1 MKKIYTLAAL
11 AAMTMLGASCN
22 SEWNEE
28 QYEHYISFS
37 SQLDSKGVTNIYVP
51 YSRHDKDGSYAEG
64 GEGRSNYQLPVLVSG
79 STDNTQNITVH
90 IAHDPDTLGILN
102 YARYATRKELYYKD
116 MGIEGMT
123 YASYPETMS
132 IVAGQNKG
140 LLDLKFDFRNI
151 DMSEKWVLPLQIA
164 DDPSYGYQSH
174 PRKNYAKAILR
185 IFPFN
190 DYSGDYSGTGLTNKV
205 VTGYEVKEGVTVP
218 IETAESITKASVRGY
233 VVDEKNI
240 FTYAGIVDE
249 DYTDRKKYKIKFTFN
264 GETNGSVTLS
274 CDNAEEIEFKVN
286 EAVIPSFRISSSM
299 DEAKPYLEHRYVII
313 NNIDYYFNYMPVEGT
328 SIRYHV
334 KGTLTLSRDINTQI
348 PDEDQAIEW

>member
-1 MKKIYTLAAL
+1 MKKVYTLAAL
-11 AAMTMLGASCN
+11 AAMTILGASCN
-22 SEWNEE
+22 SEWEQE

-37 SQLDSKGVTNIYVP
+37 SRLDSKGVTNIYIP
-51 YSRHDKDGSYAEG
+51 YSRHDEEGNYTEG

-79 STDNTQNITVH
+79 TTDNTKNITVH
-90 IAHDPDTLGILN
+90 IAHDSDTLGILN
-102 YARYATRKELYYKD
+102 YAQYATRTELYYED
-116 MGIEGMT
+116 MGIEGLT
-123 YASYPETMS
+123 YSSYPETME
-132 IVAGQNKG
+132 IEANKNKG

-151 DMSEKWVLPLQIA
+151 DMSEKWVLPLKIV
-164 DDPSYGYQSH
+164 DDASYGYQAH

-205 VTGYEVKEGVTVP
+205 VTGYNGNGEP
-218 IETAESITKASVRGY
+218 IETAESITRSSVRGY
-233 VVDEKNI
+233 VVDEQSI
-240 FTYAGIVDE
+240 FFYSGIVDE

-264 GETNGSVTLS
+264 GEKNGSVTIS
-274 CDNAEEIEFKVN
+274 CANAEEIGFQVN
-286 EAVIPSFRISSSM
+286 QSITPSFRISSAM
-299 DEAKPYLEHRYVII
+299 DEAQPYLEHRYVII

>member
-11 AAMTMLGASCN
+11 AAMTILGTSCN
-22 SEWNEE
+22 SEWEDE
-28 QYEHYISFS
+28 QYERYISFS
-37 SQLDSKGVTNIYVP
+37 SRLDSKGVTKIYVP
-51 YSRHDKDGSYAEG
+51 YSRHDKDGNYVEG

-79 STDNTQNITVH
+79 STDNNQNLTIH
-90 IAHDPDTLGILN
+90 IAHDLDTLDILN

-116 MGIEGMT
+116 MDMEGMT
-123 YASYPETMS
+123 YASYPETLP
-132 IVAGQNKG
+132 IAAGENKG

-151 DMSEKWVLPLQIA
+151 DMSDKWVLPLQIV
-164 DDPSYGYQSH
+164 DDPSYNYQSH

-205 VTGYEVKEGVTVP
+205 VTGYTDKNEI
-218 IETAESITKASVRGY
+218 IETSESITRTSVRGY
-233 VVDEKNI
+233 VVDENSI
-240 FTYAGIVDE
+240 FIYAGIVDE

-264 GETNGSVTLS
+264 GEKNGLVTLT
-274 CDNAEEIEFKVN
+274 CDNAEEIDFKPTENVT
-286 EAVIPSFRISSSM
+286 PSFHISSSM
-299 DEAKPYLEHRYVII
+299 DDAKPYLEHRYVII
-313 NNIDYYFNYMPVEGT
+313 NNIDYCFNYMPVEGT